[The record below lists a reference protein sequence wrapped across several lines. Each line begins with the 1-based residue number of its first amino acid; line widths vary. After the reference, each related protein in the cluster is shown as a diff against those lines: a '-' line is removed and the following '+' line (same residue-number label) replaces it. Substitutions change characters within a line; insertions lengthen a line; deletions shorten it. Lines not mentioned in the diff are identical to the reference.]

1 MLRSLFIIFFFQLLG
16 EAIQK
21 FFEINIPGPVIGLVL
36 LLLVFIFFLKSSSQF
51 KKIKRDI
58 SNTSHQI
65 INYLSLL
72 FVPIGV
78 GVVMHI
84 NYLGDNL
91 FKILA
96 IVYLQ
101 AEPLF
106 WITLTLGAFLVGD
119 YLYKKSKLNPLVNP
133 VAISILIVSTVLLTL
148 DVSYD
153 RYFNGAKFIHFMLGP
168 ATVALAIPIYEKK
181 DLIFKEIITYYLA
194 SFFNLDKEIIL
205 TMIPRN
211 VTAPIAM
218 GIAELIGGIP
228 SLTAIITIITGNR
241 NSKSNE

>member
-36 LLLVFIFFLKSSSQF
+36 LLLVYIFFLDSSTQY
-51 KKIKRDI
+51 KKIKKKI

-91 FKILA
+91 FQILA
-96 IVYLQ
+96 IIIFGTLATLVFTAFIMEKIIKLQ
-101 AEPLF
+101 
-106 WITLTLGAFLVGD
+106 
-119 YLYKKSKLNPLVNP
+119 KK
-133 VAISILIVSTVLLTL
+133 
-148 DVSYD
+148 
-153 RYFNGAKFIHFMLGP
+153 
-168 ATVALAIPIYEKK
+168 
-181 DLIFKEIITYYLA
+181 
-194 SFFNLDKEIIL
+194 
-205 TMIPRN
+205 N
-211 VTAPIAM
+211 VK
-218 GIAELIGGIP
+218 
-228 SLTAIITIITGNR
+228 R
-241 NSKSNE
+241 R